1 MLQLLL
7 CMQLMLPNMMNVG
20 CVFLLNS
27 LFMKEWQYLDRLLQ
41 PMIPCSCWHPKNNEG
56 LTLSQVLGLV
66 LDLLGPSMRPPQAL
80 LEVCNQATVV
90 NATF

>member
-20 CVFLLNS
+20 CVFLLNP

-80 LEVCNQATVV
+80 LEVCNQTTVV

>member
-66 LDLLGPSMRPPQAL
+66 LDLLGPSMRSPQAL
-80 LEVCNQATVV
+80 LEVCNQTTVV